1 MKVKIGVTEYDLKLV
16 SDQEIKNSF
25 ADANDGDAENTLV
38 AGLVNLAHNTI
49 RINKDLPFQT
59 RVQGFFHE
67 CVHAMLD
74 EIGESELFQDEDFVD
89 AFSKQIY
96 GLFTANKLDKV
107 LLFLEDKKG
116 GRN

>member
-16 SDQEIKNSF
+16 SDQEIKASF
-25 ADANDGDAENTLV
+25 ADANDGDAENAFV

-49 RINKDLPFQT
+49 RINKDLPLQT
-59 RVQGFFHE
+59 RVQSFFHE

>member
-1 MKVKIGVTEYDLKLV
+1 MKVKIGVTEYDLKLI
-16 SDQEIKNSF
+16 SDQEITTIFS
-25 ADANDGDAENTLV
+25 DANDDDVENAFV
-38 AGLVNLAHNTI
+38 GGLVSLAQNTI
-49 RINKDLPFQT
+49 RINKDLPLQT
-59 RVQGFFHE
+59 RVQSFFHE

-107 LLFLEDKKG
+107 LLLLEDKKS

>member
-1 MKVKIGVTEYDLKLV
+1 MKVKIGVTEYDLKLI
-16 SDQEIKNSF
+16 SDQEIMTIFS
-25 ADANDGDAENTLV
+25 DANDDDENTFV
-38 AGLVNLAHNTI
+38 GGLVSLAKNTI
-49 RINKDLPFQT
+49 RINKDFPLQT
-59 RVQGFFHE
+59 RVQSFFHE

-96 GLFTANKLDKV
+96 GLFTANKLDKI
-107 LLFLEDKKG
+107 LLLLEDKKV

>member
-1 MKVKIGVTEYDLKLV
+1 MKVKIGVTEYDLKLI
-16 SDQEIKNSF
+16 SDKEMKASF
-25 ADANDGDAENTLV
+25 SDANDSDAENTFV
-38 AGLVNLAHNTI
+38 GGLISLAQNTI
-49 RINKDLPFQT
+49 RINKDLPLQT
-59 RVQGFFHE
+59 RIQSFFHE

>member
-1 MKVKIGVTEYDLKLV
+1 MKVKIGVTEYDLKLI
-16 SDQEIKNSF
+16 SDQEITAIFSEANEEDVENSF
-25 ADANDGDAENTLV
+25 VG
-38 AGLVNLAHNTI
+38 GLVSLAQNTI
-49 RINKDLPFQT
+49 RINKDFPLQT
-59 RVQGFFHE
+59 RVQSFFHE

-96 GLFTANKLDKV
+96 GLFTANKLDKI
-107 LLFLEDKKG
+107 LLLLEDKKG

>member
-1 MKVKIGVTEYDLKLV
+1 MKVKIGVTKYDLKLI
-16 SDQEIKNSF
+16 SDQEITAIFS
-25 ADANDGDAENTLV
+25 DANKEDVENTFIG
-38 AGLVNLAHNTI
+38 GLVSLEQNTI
-49 RINKDLPFQT
+49 RINKDLPLQT
-59 RVQGFFHE
+59 RVQSFFHE

-107 LLFLEDKKG
+107 LLLLEDKKG